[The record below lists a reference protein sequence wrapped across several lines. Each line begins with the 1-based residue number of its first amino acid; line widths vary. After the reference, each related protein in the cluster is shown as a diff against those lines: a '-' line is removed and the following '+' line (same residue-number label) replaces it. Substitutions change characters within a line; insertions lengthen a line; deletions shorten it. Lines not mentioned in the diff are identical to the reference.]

1 MRRVILI
8 GLWLSSATLAA
19 ADDTVRYTLT
29 PVMTKGK
36 LEVAAITMRFKGD
49 ADGETVLQLPD
60 SWGGKSKLYEGLKDL
75 KVSGDGVSVAETGPA
90 VRTIKHAPGADL
102 TVRYRVVQNW
112 PGEPEASGANEYRPI
127 IQPNYFHLI
136 GNAIFAEVVRGD
148 GGETDST
155 PASFLLE
162 GLPRGWTFASDLEH
176 GAMGRKLTVGDI
188 IESVSVG
195 GSDFRV
201 VKREPLRVA
210 IRGKWSFTD
219 EAFVDRLSAIVVSH
233 LRFWNDPDEP
243 YLVTVLPLKARAG
256 SSSLGGTGR
265 SDAFAFFATD
275 NAQDATLNRILA
287 HEHLHTW
294 IPRRIGSMPDGEA
307 QEPADYWLSEGFTD
321 FYTARLLVR
330 DGIWTVDD
338 FVRETNDLLR
348 AYAMSKARTVPNSK
362 IVSDFWTD
370 PDVGKLPYQRG
381 ALLAMI
387 WDARLRK
394 VSAGARD
401 FDDVMMAMKAR
412 ASAGNA
418 KPPLASTLFREEMK
432 RAGVDPTD
440 GLARFVEKG
449 EAIDLP
455 GDVFAPC
462 GSVAMV
468 EMAEFDRGFDPE
480 KTAAN
485 GNKITGLRIDSP
497 AYRAGL
503 RDGMQIVKREA
514 GKPGDSRVDLIY
526 RVLDNGVERVIT
538 YKPEGTKRI
547 TLQEFALKAGLGE
560 SERTACVARL
570 GGAS

>member
-1 MRRVILI
+1 MRTAILT
-8 GLWLSSATLAA
+8 GLLLASAASA
-19 ADDTVRYTLT
+19 SADDTVHYTLS
-29 PVMTKGK
+29 PVLSKGK
-36 LEVAAITMRFKGD
+36 LEAVAITVRFTGD
-49 ADGETVLQLPD
+49 SDGETVLQLPD

-75 KVSGDGVSVAETGPA
+75 KVSGQGVSVADTAPA
-90 VRTIKHAPGADL
+90 TRTIKHAPGAEL

-112 PGEPEASGANEYRPI
+112 PGEPAATGENEYRPI

-136 GNAIFAEVVRGD
+136 GNAIFVEPVRGNGD
-148 GGETDST
+148 DEQSA
-155 PASFLLE
+155 ASFSLE

-176 GAMGRKLTVGDI
+176 ASIGRKLTVGDI
-188 IESVSVG
+188 VESVSVG
-195 GSDFRV
+195 GNDFRV
-201 VKREPLRVA
+201 VKRGPLRVA

-219 EAFVDRLSAIVVSH
+219 ESFVGRLGAIVASH

-243 YLVTVLPLKARAG
+243 YLVTVLPLKSDPGR
-256 SSSLGGTGR
+256 SSLGGTGR

-275 NAQDATLNRILA
+275 NAQDVTLNRILA

-294 IPRRIGSMPDGEA
+294 IPRRIGSMPDGEDR
-307 QEPADYWLSEGFTD
+307 EPVDYWLSEGFTD

-348 AYAMSKARTVPNSK
+348 AYAMSTARTVPNSK
-362 IVSDFWTD
+362 VVSDFWTD

-387 WDARLRK
+387 WDARIYAAN
-394 VSAGARD
+394 SGARD
-401 FDDVMMAMKAR
+401 FDDVMLAMKAR
-412 ASAGNA
+412 VQAASG
-418 KPPLASTLFREEMK
+418 KPPLAATLFREEMK
-432 RAGVDPTD
+432 RIGVDPSD
-440 GLARFVEKG
+440 DLARFVDKG

-455 GDVFAPC
+455 QNVFAPC
-462 GSVAMV
+462 GAVATV
-468 EMAEFDRGFDPE
+468 EMAEFDRGFDPQ

-485 GNKITGLRIDSP
+485 GNKITGLREDSP

-503 RDGMQIVKREA
+503 REGMQIVKREA
-514 GKPGDSRVDLIY
+514 GKPGDSRVDFVY

-547 TLQEFALKAGLGE
+547 TLQEFTLKAGMTDGD
-560 SERTACVARL
+560 RKACAARL
-570 GGAS
+570 GGV